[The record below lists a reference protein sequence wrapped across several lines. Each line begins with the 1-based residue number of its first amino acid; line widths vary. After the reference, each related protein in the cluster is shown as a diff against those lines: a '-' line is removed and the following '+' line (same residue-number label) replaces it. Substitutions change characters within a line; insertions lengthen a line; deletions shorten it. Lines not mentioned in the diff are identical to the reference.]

1 MNSDP
6 YSRKLVDRSFYFSKV
21 DIETKVIAVLDGRLD
36 NRNLNLIVPISRTF
50 SAGTVIEL
58 IITDEDSTRPGSNV
72 QRISYLAFVELL
84 NSGVLL
90 IGDEVVWNN
99 KVIGKIA
106 GFDDT
111 HMPNHQNTI
120 IYSSKRITG
129 KEMGIKL
136 NDLII
141 IKGIKKE

>member
-21 DIETKVIAVLDGRLD
+21 DIETRVIAVLDGRLD

-120 IYSSKRITG
+120 IYSNKRITG

-141 IKGIKKE
+141 IKGIKEE

>member
-120 IYSSKRITG
+120 IYSNKRITG

-141 IKGIKKE
+141 IKGIKEE